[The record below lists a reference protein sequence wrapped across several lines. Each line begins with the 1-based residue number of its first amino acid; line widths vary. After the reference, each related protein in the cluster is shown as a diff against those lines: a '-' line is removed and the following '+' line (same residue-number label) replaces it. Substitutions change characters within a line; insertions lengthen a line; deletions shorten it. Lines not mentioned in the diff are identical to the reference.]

1 MKKLAIL
8 VGILVFSVLTPIAY
22 GEQILTQEE
31 KDILS
36 YGRREGLYFD
46 GDYNSRNRDYYRYYD
61 DNDNYTTYYD
71 NGRRYYVK
79 EYTYTDRDDK
89 KHYVRIRYYYG
100 VNDEKIYDVE
110 DYYYNSYGE
119 KRYVKNDKDLR
130 NYNSSS
136 DIFSQESYSTKMIDD
151 KRHYIYED
159 TYRYN
164 GTKHYVTIDYYYR
177 DGDKIYTI
185 KDYYYDKDSDKRY
198 TVDVDEKKLND
209 SDLRY
214 YLEYYLKSD
223 EYKDREKYYGTSRNR
238 RDYGYYYDK
247 NGRKIYYDDEYR
259 NRRYYDDFK
268 YTNEEDYLW
277 KLNHMSNVR
286 AKYKNGQKYFRDDKT
301 YEYKYEYNKD
311 YIKYN
316 SIANLLPSKLPP
328 NSNSWPK
335 KENLTSKKRDFVDD
349 LARQIEFERGYMG
362 RNYFNQNVVDNLLKK
377 YFQKAYED
385 TSNSKGRL
393 EAFLYYFGFADA
405 FYDKYND
412 TRDMRGFLYNYAEP
426 MFLLYRNFESGYYTS
441 KEINDMMNSD
451 TKTKEQSQNTLRQKS
466 PTQTQLD
473 EKAYFEEK
481 NKKIQQER

>member
-198 TVDVDEKKLND
+198 TVDVDEKNWMTATLD
-209 SDLRY
+209 
-214 YLEYYLKSD
+214 
-223 EYKDREKYYGTSRNR
+223 
-238 RDYGYYYDK
+238 
-247 NGRKIYYDDEYR
+247 II
-259 NRRYYDDFK
+259 
-268 YTNEEDYLW
+268 W
-277 KLNHMSNVR
+277 
-286 AKYKNGQKYFRDDKT
+286 
-301 YEYKYEYNKD
+301 
-311 YIKYN
+311 
-316 SIANLLPSKLPP
+316 
-328 NSNSWPK
+328 
-335 KENLTSKKRDFVDD
+335 
-349 LARQIEFERGYMG
+349 
-362 RNYFNQNVVDNLLKK
+362 
-377 YFQKAYED
+377 
-385 TSNSKGRL
+385 
-393 EAFLYYFGFADA
+393 
-405 FYDKYND
+405 
-412 TRDMRGFLYNYAEP
+412 
-426 MFLLYRNFESGYYTS
+426 
-441 KEINDMMNSD
+441 
-451 TKTKEQSQNTLRQKS
+451 NT
-466 PTQTQLD
+466 
-473 EKAYFEEK
+473 
-481 NKKIQQER
+481 I